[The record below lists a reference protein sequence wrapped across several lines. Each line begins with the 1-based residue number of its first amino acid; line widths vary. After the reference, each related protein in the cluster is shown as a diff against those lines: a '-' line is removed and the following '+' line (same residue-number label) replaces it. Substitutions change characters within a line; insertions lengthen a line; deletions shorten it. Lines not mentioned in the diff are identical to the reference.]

1 MSDLQYRPNHYDDW
15 GMIRNADGSMHA
27 TVHRPEIYLGEFDD
41 HREVDTDP
49 FADLARKI
57 IFFDDL
63 EAENVSLRQL
73 LSKAET
79 REREAR
85 AKALEEAA
93 LWHDA
98 KVQEYTDQ
106 IAVNDAYLARG
117 GRLSHESRANE
128 YCDDMRSC
136 HRRAAAAFRALQ
148 SEER

>member
-27 TVHRPEIYLGEFDD
+27 SVHRPETYLGEFDE
-41 HREVDTDP
+41 HREADTDP

-73 LSKAET
+73 LSEAET

-93 LWHDA
+93 
-98 KVQEYTDQ
+98 KVAEAEYKRHCTGSGFDSQ
-106 IAVNDAYLARG
+106 PAR
-117 GRLSHESRANE
+117 STA
-128 YCDDMRSC
+128 
-136 HRRAAAAFRALQ
+136 HRILEALKALQ